1 MVKNWLTGLPPPV
14 TNVRSCWDS
23 PQNTQKDAEMEK
35 GEFLF
40 KEETY
45 QILGACFEVYKEKG
59 CGFLEAV
66 YQECLAIE
74 FKLQGIPYEREK
86 ILPLGYKGHPLDQ
99 IYKADFVCFGKII
112 LEVKATEQ
120 LVNKDRSQILNYL
133 NATGFEVG
141 LLANFGHHPKL
152 EHERF
157 VLTRSKGS
165 V

>member
-1 MVKNWLTGLPPPV
+1 MGKE
-14 TNVRSCWDS
+14 D
-23 PQNTQKDAEMEK
+23 
-35 GEFLF
+35 FLY

-66 YQECLAIE
+66 YQECLEIE
-74 FKLQGIPYEREK
+74 LKKSNIPYEAQK
-86 ILPLGYKGHPLDQ
+86 VIPLDYKGQPLKQ
-99 IYKADFVCFGKII
+99 FYKADFICFGKII
-112 LEVKATEQ
+112 IEIKATDH
-120 LVNKDRSQILNYL
+120 LTDKDRSQLLNYL

-141 LLANFGHHPKL
+141 LLINFGHHPQV

-157 VLTRSKGS
+157 ILTKKKVS